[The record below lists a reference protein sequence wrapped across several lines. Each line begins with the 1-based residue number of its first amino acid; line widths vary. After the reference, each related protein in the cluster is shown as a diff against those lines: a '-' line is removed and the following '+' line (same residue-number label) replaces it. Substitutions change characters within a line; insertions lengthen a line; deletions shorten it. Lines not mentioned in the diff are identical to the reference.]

1 MRVTVRLFAGL
12 RERAGAG
19 EVTLELPAGA
29 RVSDALRAVG
39 ELTEGMPVV
48 MAVNREYAEETQ
60 TLQAGDEL
68 ALIPP
73 VSGGA
78 GRIHARL
85 SAEPLLLDPLVAF
98 VRDPRA
104 GAVVTFSGVTRD
116 VPALEYQAYE
126 EMAVPQMTSIL
137 TRAIAHHGLCAA
149 AIEHRTGTVELSAP
163 SVLIAVSAPH
173 RGEAFAGGREI
184 IDELKRAAPIW
195 KQEEGEWVRGTLPEA
210 GRASTPERD
219 DR

>member
-29 RVSDALRAVG
+29 RVADALRAVG
-39 ELTEGMPVV
+39 ELTEGIPVV

-60 TLQAGDEL
+60 TLRAGDEL

-78 GRIHARL
+78 ERREVIHARV
-85 SAEPLLLDPLVAF
+85 SAEPLSLDPLLAF

-104 GAVVTFSGVTRD
+104 GAVVSFAGVTRE
-116 VPALEYQAYE
+116 VAALEYEAYA
-126 EMAVPQMTSIL
+126 EMAVPQMISIL
-137 TRAIAHHGLCAA
+137 ERALARHGLCAA
-149 AIEHRTGTVELSAP
+149 AVEHRTGTVALSEP

-173 RGEAFAGGREI
+173 RAEAFAGGREI
-184 IDELKRAAPIW
+184 IDELKRVAPIW
-195 KQEEGEWVRGTLPEA
+195 KQEEGAWVTGTPPTA
-210 GRASTPERD
+210 APD
-219 DR
+219 A